1 MWSRYTYPPPLPLW
15 FIHLSGCSIPAV
27 SPRTDEVQVYPPPP
41 PTSYPSA
48 PPFPT
53 SSFTCPGAAASSVT
67 TYGRDSGV
75 PTPTPHILSN
85 SPTPSHWFIHL
96 SKCSIPAVSSRAD
109 EVQVYP
115 SPPPHPI
122 HQPHPLPLV
131 HPPVPGAAS

>member
-27 SPRTDEVQVYPPPP
+27 SPRTDEVQVYPPPTP
-41 PTSYPSA
+41 HPIHQPHPSSLVHS
-48 PPFPT
+48 PVRVQRFRCTHPN
-53 SSFTCPGAAASSVT
+53 
-67 TYGRDSGV
+67 
-75 PTPTPHILSN
+75 PHILSN

-115 SPPPHPI
+115 TPPPHPI

-131 HPPVPGAAS
+131 HPPVRVQHPSSVTTYG